1 MKRLDGKVCII
12 TGSNSGVGAAT
23 AELFAREGAKVV
35 ITARRV
41 DKLEEVANKIKA
53 EGGEVLAVR
62 CDVSNEDDVK
72 SMFDA
77 LGKLDVVVNNAGI
90 AKDSDPMEKSAEEF
104 LEVIKVN
111 LLGTFLVSKYAVN
124 HVDKGCIV
132 NISSTN
138 ALDTY
143 YPESL
148 DYDASKAGVIS
159 LTHNF
164 SLYLKDRDIRVNVVC
179 PDWIDTDMNLGMDEE
194 YKKSLGVFLK
204 PEEVAKVVY
213 DVSIDESVN
222 DAVIR
227 VADNSVK

>member
-1 MKRLDGKVCII
+1 MNVLV
-12 TGSNSGVGAAT
+12 TGGARGLGLAISLYYLKMGHSVVVNYNNSDEMA
-23 AELFAREGAKVV
+23 L
-35 ITARRV
+35 
-41 DKLEEVANKIKA
+41 KLKSEYGDRISIVKA
-53 EGGEVLAVR
+53 
-62 CDVSNEDDVK
+62 DVSNEDDVK
-72 SMFDA
+72 RMFDA

-143 YPESL
+143 YPESM

-179 PDWIDTDMNLGMDEE
+179 PDWIDTDMNLEMDEE

-204 PEEVAKVVY
+204 PEDVARVVY

-222 DAVIR
+222 DTVIR
-227 VADNSVK
+227 VGDNSVK

>member
-1 MKRLDGKVCII
+1 MKVLV
-12 TGSNSGVGAAT
+12 TGGARGLGLAISLYYLKMGHSVVVNYNNSSDLALKLKSEYGD
-23 AELFAREGAKVV
+23 
-35 ITARRV
+35 RV
-41 DKLEEVANKIKA
+41 SIVKA
-53 EGGEVLAVR
+53 
-62 CDVSNEDDVK
+62 DVSNEDDVK
-72 SMFDA
+72 RMFNA

-143 YPESL
+143 YPESM

-194 YKKSLGVFLK
+194 YKKSLGVFLN

-213 DVSIDESVN
+213 DVSIDESFN
-222 DAVIR
+222 DVVIR
-227 VADNSVK
+227 VGDNSVK

>member
-1 MKRLDGKVCII
+1 MKVLV
-12 TGSNSGVGAAT
+12 TGGARGLGLAISLYYLKMGHSVVVNYNNSDEMALKLKSEYGD
-23 AELFAREGAKVV
+23 
-35 ITARRV
+35 RV
-41 DKLEEVANKIKA
+41 SIVKA
-53 EGGEVLAVR
+53 
-62 CDVSNEDDVK
+62 DVSNEDDVK
-72 SMFDA
+72 RMFDA

-143 YPESL
+143 YPESM

-179 PDWIDTDMNLGMDEE
+179 PDWIDTDMNLEMDEE

-213 DVSIDESVN
+213 DVCVDKSVN
-222 DAVIR
+222 DVVIR
-227 VADNSVK
+227 VGDNSVK

>member
-1 MKRLDGKVCII
+1 MKVLV
-12 TGSNSGVGAAT
+12 TGGARGLGLAISLYYLKMGHSVVVNYNNSGDLALKLKSEYGD
-23 AELFAREGAKVV
+23 
-35 ITARRV
+35 RV
-41 DKLEEVANKIKA
+41 SIVKA
-53 EGGEVLAVR
+53 
-62 CDVSNEDDVK
+62 DVSNEDDVK
-72 SMFDA
+72 RMFDA
-77 LGKLDVVVNNAGI
+77 LGKLDVIVNNAGI

-143 YPESL
+143 YPESM

-179 PDWIDTDMNLGMDEE
+179 PDWIDTDMNLEMDEE

-204 PEEVAKVVY
+204 PEDVARVVY

-222 DAVIR
+222 DTVIR
-227 VADNSVK
+227 VGDNSVK

>member
-1 MKRLDGKVCII
+1 MKVLV
-12 TGSNSGVGAAT
+12 TGGARGLGLAISLYYLKMGHSVVVNYNNSDEMALKLKSEYGD
-23 AELFAREGAKVV
+23 
-35 ITARRV
+35 RV
-41 DKLEEVANKIKA
+41 SIVKA
-53 EGGEVLAVR
+53 
-62 CDVSNEDDVK
+62 DVSNEDDVK
-72 SMFDA
+72 RMFDA

-132 NISSTN
+132 NVSSTN

-143 YPESL
+143 YPESM

-179 PDWIDTDMNLGMDEE
+179 PDWIDTDMNLEMDEE

-204 PEEVAKVVY
+204 PEDVARVVY

-222 DAVIR
+222 DTVIR
-227 VADNSVK
+227 VGDNSVK

>member
-1 MKRLDGKVCII
+1 MKVLV
-12 TGSNSGVGAAT
+12 TGGVRGLGLAISLYYLKMGHSVVVNYNNSSDLALKLKSEYGD
-23 AELFAREGAKVV
+23 
-35 ITARRV
+35 RV
-41 DKLEEVANKIKA
+41 SI
-53 EGGEVLAVR
+53 VR
-62 CDVSNEDDVK
+62 ADVSNEDDVK
-72 SMFDA
+72 RMFDV

-143 YPESL
+143 YPESI

-179 PDWIDTDMNLGMDEE
+179 PDWIDTDMNLEMDEE

-213 DVSIDESVN
+213 DVSIDESIN

-227 VADNSVK
+227 VGDNSVK

>member
-1 MKRLDGKVCII
+1 MKVLV
-12 TGSNSGVGAAT
+12 TGGARGLGFAISLYYLKMGHSVVVNYNNSSDLALKLKSEYGD
-23 AELFAREGAKVV
+23 
-35 ITARRV
+35 RV
-41 DKLEEVANKIKA
+41 SIVKA
-53 EGGEVLAVR
+53 
-62 CDVSNEDDVK
+62 DVSNEDDVK
-72 SMFDA
+72 RMFDA

-143 YPESL
+143 YPESM
-148 DYDASKAGVIS
+148 DYDAAKAGVIS

-222 DAVIR
+222 DVVIR
-227 VADNSVK
+227 VGDNSVK

>member
-1 MKRLDGKVCII
+1 MKVLV
-12 TGSNSGVGAAT
+12 TGGARGLGLAISLYYLKMGHSVVVNYNNSDEMALKLKSEYGD
-23 AELFAREGAKVV
+23 
-35 ITARRV
+35 RV
-41 DKLEEVANKIKA
+41 SIVKA
-53 EGGEVLAVR
+53 
-62 CDVSNEDDVK
+62 DVSNEDDVK
-72 SMFDA
+72 RMFDA

-143 YPESL
+143 YPESM

-204 PEEVAKVVY
+204 PEDVAKVVY

-227 VADNSVK
+227 VGDNSVK

>member
-1 MKRLDGKVCII
+1 MNVLV
-12 TGSNSGVGAAT
+12 TGGARGLGLAISLYYLKMGHSVVVNYNNSSDLALKLKSEYGD
-23 AELFAREGAKVV
+23 
-35 ITARRV
+35 RV
-41 DKLEEVANKIKA
+41 SI
-53 EGGEVLAVR
+53 VR
-62 CDVSNEDDVK
+62 ADVSNEDDVK
-72 SMFDA
+72 RMFDA

-143 YPESL
+143 YPESM

-164 SLYLKDRDIRVNVVC
+164 SLYLKDRDIRVNVLC

-227 VADNSVK
+227 VGDNSVK

>member
-1 MKRLDGKVCII
+1 MKVLV
-12 TGSNSGVGAAT
+12 TGGARGLGLAISLYYLKMGHSVVVNYNNSSDLALKLKSEYGD
-23 AELFAREGAKVV
+23 
-35 ITARRV
+35 RV
-41 DKLEEVANKIKA
+41 SIVKA
-53 EGGEVLAVR
+53 
-62 CDVSNEDDVK
+62 DVSNEDDVK
-72 SMFDA
+72 RMFDA

-143 YPESL
+143 YPESM

-194 YKKSLGVFLK
+194 YKKSLGVFLN

-213 DVSIDESVN
+213 DVRIDESVN

-227 VADNSVK
+227 VGDNSVK

>member
-1 MKRLDGKVCII
+1 MNVLV
-12 TGSNSGVGAAT
+12 TGGARGLGLAISLYYLKMGHSVVVNYNNSDEMALKLKSEYGD
-23 AELFAREGAKVV
+23 
-35 ITARRV
+35 RV
-41 DKLEEVANKIKA
+41 SI
-53 EGGEVLAVR
+53 VR
-62 CDVSNEDDVK
+62 ADVSNEDDVK
-72 SMFDA
+72 RMFDV

-143 YPESL
+143 YPESI

-179 PDWIDTDMNLGMDEE
+179 PDWIDTDMNLEMDEE

-213 DVSIDESVN
+213 DVSIDESIN

-227 VADNSVK
+227 VGDNSVK

>member
-1 MKRLDGKVCII
+1 MKVLV
-12 TGSNSGVGAAT
+12 TGGARGLGFAISLYYLKMGHSVVVNYNNSSDLALKLKSEYGD
-23 AELFAREGAKVV
+23 
-35 ITARRV
+35 RV
-41 DKLEEVANKIKA
+41 SIVKA
-53 EGGEVLAVR
+53 
-62 CDVSNEDDVK
+62 DVSNEDDVK
-72 SMFDA
+72 RMFDA

-143 YPESL
+143 YPESM

-222 DAVIR
+222 DEVIR
-227 VADNSVK
+227 VGDNSVK

>member
-1 MKRLDGKVCII
+1 MKVLV
-12 TGSNSGVGAAT
+12 TGGARGLGLAISLYYLKMGHSVVVNYNNSGDLALKLKSEYGD
-23 AELFAREGAKVV
+23 
-35 ITARRV
+35 RV
-41 DKLEEVANKIKA
+41 SIVKA
-53 EGGEVLAVR
+53 
-62 CDVSNEDDVK
+62 DVSNEDDVK
-72 SMFDA
+72 RMFDS

-143 YPESL
+143 YPESI

-179 PDWIDTDMNLGMDEE
+179 PDWIDTDMNLEMDEE

-227 VADNSVK
+227 VGDNSVK

>member
-1 MKRLDGKVCII
+1 MNVLV
-12 TGSNSGVGAAT
+12 TGGARGLGLAISLYYLKMGHSVVVNYNNSSDLALKLKSEYGD
-23 AELFAREGAKVV
+23 
-35 ITARRV
+35 RV
-41 DKLEEVANKIKA
+41 SIVKA
-53 EGGEVLAVR
+53 
-62 CDVSNEDDVK
+62 DVSNEDDVK
-72 SMFDA
+72 RMFDA

-90 AKDSDPMEKSAEEF
+90 AKDCDPMEKSAEEF

-143 YPESL
+143 YPESM

-179 PDWIDTDMNLGMDEE
+179 PDWIDTDMNLEMDEE

-213 DVSIDESVN
+213 DVSVDESVN

-227 VADNSVK
+227 VGDNSVK

>member
-1 MKRLDGKVCII
+1 MKVLV
-12 TGSNSGVGAAT
+12 TGGARGLGLAISLYYLKMGHSVVVNYNNSSDLALKLKSEYGD
-23 AELFAREGAKVV
+23 
-35 ITARRV
+35 RV
-41 DKLEEVANKIKA
+41 SIVKA
-53 EGGEVLAVR
+53 
-62 CDVSNEDDVK
+62 DVSNEDDVK
-72 SMFDA
+72 RMFDA

-90 AKDSDPMEKSAEEF
+90 AKDSDPIEKSAEEF
-104 LEVIKVN
+104 LEVTKVN

-143 YPESL
+143 YPESM

-222 DAVIR
+222 DEVIR
-227 VADNSVK
+227 VGDNSVK

>member
-1 MKRLDGKVCII
+1 MKVLV
-12 TGSNSGVGAAT
+12 TGGARGLGLAISLYYLKMGHSVVVNYNNSDEMALKLKSEYGD
-23 AELFAREGAKVV
+23 
-35 ITARRV
+35 RV
-41 DKLEEVANKIKA
+41 SIVKA
-53 EGGEVLAVR
+53 
-62 CDVSNEDDVK
+62 DVSNEDDVK
-72 SMFDA
+72 RMFDA
-77 LGKLDVVVNNAGI
+77 LGKLDVIVNNAGI

-132 NISSTN
+132 NVSSTN

-143 YPESL
+143 YPESM

-179 PDWIDTDMNLGMDEE
+179 PDWIDTDMNLEMDEE

-227 VADNSVK
+227 VGDNSVK

>member
-1 MKRLDGKVCII
+1 MKVLV
-12 TGSNSGVGAAT
+12 TGGARGLGLAISLYYLKMGHSVVVNYNNSGEMGLKLKS
-23 AELFAREGAKVV
+23 EYGD
-35 ITARRV
+35 RV
-41 DKLEEVANKIKA
+41 SIIKA
-53 EGGEVLAVR
+53 
-62 CDVSNEDDVK
+62 DVSNEDDVK
-72 SMFDA
+72 RMFDA

-90 AKDSDPMEKSAEEF
+90 AKDSDPMEKSTEEF

-143 YPESL
+143 YPESM

-204 PEEVAKVVY
+204 PEDVAKVVY

-227 VADNSVK
+227 VGDNSVK

>member
-1 MKRLDGKVCII
+1 MKVLV
-12 TGSNSGVGAAT
+12 TGGARGLGLAISLYYLKMGHSVVVNYNNSSDLALKLKSEYGD
-23 AELFAREGAKVV
+23 
-35 ITARRV
+35 RV
-41 DKLEEVANKIKA
+41 SIVKA
-53 EGGEVLAVR
+53 
-62 CDVSNEDDVK
+62 DVSNEDDVK
-72 SMFDA
+72 RMFDA

-143 YPESL
+143 YPESM

-213 DVSIDESVN
+213 DVSVDESVN
-222 DAVIR
+222 DEVIR
-227 VADNSVK
+227 VGDNSVK

>member
-1 MKRLDGKVCII
+1 MKVLV
-12 TGSNSGVGAAT
+12 TGGAS
-23 AELFAREGAKVV
+23 VV
-35 ITARRV
+35 
-41 DKLEEVANKIKA
+41 
-53 EGGEVLAVR
+53 VLAISLYYLKMGHSVVVNYNNSSDLALKLKSEYGDR
-62 CDVSNEDDVK
+62 VSIVKADVSNEDDVK
-72 SMFDA
+72 RMFDA

-143 YPESL
+143 YPESI

-179 PDWIDTDMNLGMDEE
+179 PDWIDTDMNLEMDEE

-227 VADNSVK
+227 VGDNSVK

>member
-1 MKRLDGKVCII
+1 MKVLV
-12 TGSNSGVGAAT
+12 TGGARGIGLAISLYYLKMGHSVVVNYNNSDEMALKLKSEYGD
-23 AELFAREGAKVV
+23 
-35 ITARRV
+35 RV
-41 DKLEEVANKIKA
+41 SIVKA
-53 EGGEVLAVR
+53 
-62 CDVSNEDDVK
+62 DVSNEDDVK
-72 SMFDA
+72 RMFDA

-124 HVDKGCIV
+124 HVDKSCIV

-143 YPESL
+143 YPESM

-179 PDWIDTDMNLGMDEE
+179 PDWIDTDMNLGIDEE

-204 PEEVAKVVY
+204 PEDVAKVVY

-227 VADNSVK
+227 VGDNSVK

>member
-1 MKRLDGKVCII
+1 MKVLV
-12 TGSNSGVGAAT
+12 TGGARGLGLAISLYYLKMGHSVVVNYNNSDEMALKLKSEYGD
-23 AELFAREGAKVV
+23 
-35 ITARRV
+35 RV
-41 DKLEEVANKIKA
+41 SIVKA
-53 EGGEVLAVR
+53 
-62 CDVSNEDDVK
+62 DVSNEDDVK
-72 SMFDA
+72 RMFDA
-77 LGKLDVVVNNAGI
+77 LGKLDIVVNNAGI

-143 YPESL
+143 YPESM

-227 VADNSVK
+227 VGDNSVK

>member
-1 MKRLDGKVCII
+1 MKVLV
-12 TGSNSGVGAAT
+12 TGGARGLGLAISLYYLKMRHSVVVNYNNSSEMA
-23 AELFAREGAKVV
+23 LKLKREYGD
-35 ITARRV
+35 RV
-41 DKLEEVANKIKA
+41 SIVKA
-53 EGGEVLAVR
+53 
-62 CDVSNEDDVK
+62 DVSNEDDVK
-72 SMFDA
+72 RMFDS

-143 YPESL
+143 YPESM

-179 PDWIDTDMNLGMDEE
+179 PDWIDTDMNLEMDEE

-204 PEEVAKVVY
+204 PKEVAKVVY
-213 DVSIDESVN
+213 DVSVDKSVN
-222 DAVIR
+222 DVVIR
-227 VADNSVK
+227 VGDNSVK

>member
-1 MKRLDGKVCII
+1 MKVLV
-12 TGSNSGVGAAT
+12 TGGARGLGLAISLYYLKMGHSVVVNYNNSSDLALKLKSEYGD
-23 AELFAREGAKVV
+23 
-35 ITARRV
+35 RV
-41 DKLEEVANKIKA
+41 SIVKA
-53 EGGEVLAVR
+53 
-62 CDVSNEDDVK
+62 DVSNEDDVK
-72 SMFDA
+72 RMFDA

-143 YPESL
+143 YPESM

-194 YKKSLGVFLK
+194 YKKSLGVFLN

-213 DVSIDESVN
+213 DASIDKSVN
-222 DAVIR
+222 DLVIR
-227 VADNSVK
+227 VGDNSVK

>member
-1 MKRLDGKVCII
+1 MKVLV
-12 TGSNSGVGAAT
+12 TGGARGLGLAISLYYLKMGHSVVVNYNNSDEMALKLKSEYGD
-23 AELFAREGAKVV
+23 
-35 ITARRV
+35 RV
-41 DKLEEVANKIKA
+41 SIVKA
-53 EGGEVLAVR
+53 
-62 CDVSNEDDVK
+62 DVSNEDDVK
-72 SMFDA
+72 RMFDA

-143 YPESL
+143 YPESM

-179 PDWIDTDMNLGMDEE
+179 PDWIDTDMNLEMDEE

-213 DVSIDESVN
+213 DVSIDESIN

-227 VADNSVK
+227 VGDNSVK

>member
-1 MKRLDGKVCII
+1 MKVLV
-12 TGSNSGVGAAT
+12 TGGARGLGLAISLYYLKMGHSVVVNYNNSDEMALKLKSEYGD
-23 AELFAREGAKVV
+23 
-35 ITARRV
+35 RV
-41 DKLEEVANKIKA
+41 SI
-53 EGGEVLAVR
+53 VR
-62 CDVSNEDDVK
+62 ADVSNEDDVK
-72 SMFDA
+72 RMFDV

-143 YPESL
+143 YPESM

-179 PDWIDTDMNLGMDEE
+179 PDWIDTDMNLEMDEE

-213 DVSIDESVN
+213 DVSVDKSVN
-222 DAVIR
+222 DVVIR
-227 VADNSVK
+227 VGDNSVK

>member
-1 MKRLDGKVCII
+1 MKVLV
-12 TGSNSGVGAAT
+12 TGGARGLGLAISLYYLKMGHSVVVNYNNSSDLALKLKSEYGD
-23 AELFAREGAKVV
+23 
-35 ITARRV
+35 RV
-41 DKLEEVANKIKA
+41 SIVKA
-53 EGGEVLAVR
+53 
-62 CDVSNEDDVK
+62 DVSNEDDVK
-72 SMFDA
+72 RMFDA

-143 YPESL
+143 YPESM
-148 DYDASKAGVIS
+148 DYDASTAGVIS

-179 PDWIDTDMNLGMDEE
+179 PDWSDTDMNLGMDEE

-227 VADNSVK
+227 VGDNSVK

>member
-1 MKRLDGKVCII
+1 MKVLV
-12 TGSNSGVGAAT
+12 TGGARGLGLAISLYYLKMGHSVVVNYNNSSDLALKLKSEYGD
-23 AELFAREGAKVV
+23 
-35 ITARRV
+35 RV
-41 DKLEEVANKIKA
+41 SIVKA
-53 EGGEVLAVR
+53 
-62 CDVSNEDDVK
+62 DVSNEDDVK
-72 SMFDA
+72 RMFNA

-143 YPESL
+143 YPESM

-194 YKKSLGVFLK
+194 YKKSLGVFLN

-222 DAVIR
+222 DVVIR
-227 VADNSVK
+227 VGDNSVK

>member
-1 MKRLDGKVCII
+1 MKVLV
-12 TGSNSGVGAAT
+12 TGGARGLGLAISLYYLKMGHSVVVNYNNSDEMALKLKSEYGD
-23 AELFAREGAKVV
+23 
-35 ITARRV
+35 RV
-41 DKLEEVANKIKA
+41 SIVKA
-53 EGGEVLAVR
+53 
-62 CDVSNEDDVK
+62 DVSNEDDVK
-72 SMFDA
+72 RMFDA

-143 YPESL
+143 YPESM

-179 PDWIDTDMNLGMDEE
+179 PDWIDTDMNLEMDEE

-213 DVSIDESVN
+213 DVSVDKSVN
-222 DAVIR
+222 DVVIR
-227 VADNSVK
+227 VGDNSVK

>member
-1 MKRLDGKVCII
+1 MKVLV
-12 TGSNSGVGAAT
+12 TGGARGLGLAISLYYLKMGHSVVVNYNNSSDLALKLKSEYGD
-23 AELFAREGAKVV
+23 
-35 ITARRV
+35 RV
-41 DKLEEVANKIKA
+41 SIVKA
-53 EGGEVLAVR
+53 
-62 CDVSNEDDVK
+62 DVSNEDDVK
-72 SMFDA
+72 RMFDA

-90 AKDSDPMEKSAEEF
+90 AKDSEPMEKSAEEF

-143 YPESL
+143 YPESM
-148 DYDASKAGVIS
+148 DYDASKAGMIS

-222 DAVIR
+222 DVVIR
-227 VADNSVK
+227 VGDNSVK

>member
-1 MKRLDGKVCII
+1 MKVLV
-12 TGSNSGVGAAT
+12 TGGARGLGLAISLYYLKMGHSVVVNYNNSSDLALKLKSEYGD
-23 AELFAREGAKVV
+23 
-35 ITARRV
+35 RV
-41 DKLEEVANKIKA
+41 SIVKA
-53 EGGEVLAVR
+53 
-62 CDVSNEDDVK
+62 DVSNEDDVK

-90 AKDSDPMEKSAEEF
+90 AKDSDPMEKSSEEF

-143 YPESL
+143 YPESM

-194 YKKSLGVFLK
+194 YKKSLGVFLN

-222 DAVIR
+222 DVVIR
-227 VADNSVK
+227 VGDNSVK

>member
-1 MKRLDGKVCII
+1 MKVLV
-12 TGSNSGVGAAT
+12 TGGARGLGLAISLYYLKMGHSVVVNYNNSDEMALKLKSEYGD
-23 AELFAREGAKVV
+23 
-35 ITARRV
+35 RV
-41 DKLEEVANKIKA
+41 SI
-53 EGGEVLAVR
+53 VR
-62 CDVSNEDDVK
+62 ADVSNEDDVK
-72 SMFDA
+72 RMFDV

-143 YPESL
+143 YPESI

-179 PDWIDTDMNLGMDEE
+179 PDWIDTDMNLEMDEE

-213 DVSIDESVN
+213 DVSIDENIN

-227 VADNSVK
+227 VGDNSVK

>member
-1 MKRLDGKVCII
+1 MKVLV
-12 TGSNSGVGAAT
+12 TGGARGLGFAISLYYLKMGHSVVVNYNNSSDLALKLKSEYGD
-23 AELFAREGAKVV
+23 
-35 ITARRV
+35 RV
-41 DKLEEVANKIKA
+41 SIVKA
-53 EGGEVLAVR
+53 
-62 CDVSNEDDVK
+62 DVSNEDDVK
-72 SMFDA
+72 RMFDE

-143 YPESL
+143 YPESM

-194 YKKSLGVFLK
+194 YKKSLGVFLN

-213 DVSIDESVN
+213 DVSIDKSVN
-222 DAVIR
+222 DIVIR
-227 VADNSVK
+227 VGDNSVK

>member
-1 MKRLDGKVCII
+1 MKVLV
-12 TGSNSGVGAAT
+12 TGGARGLGLAISLYYLKMGHSVVVNYNNSDEMALKLKSEYGD
-23 AELFAREGAKVV
+23 
-35 ITARRV
+35 RV
-41 DKLEEVANKIKA
+41 SIVKA
-53 EGGEVLAVR
+53 
-62 CDVSNEDDVK
+62 DVSNEDDVK
-72 SMFDA
+72 RMFDA

-111 LLGTFLVSKYAVN
+111 LIGTFLVSKYAVN

-143 YPESL
+143 YPESM

-179 PDWIDTDMNLGMDEE
+179 PDWIDTDMNLEMDEE

-213 DVSIDESVN
+213 DVSVDKSVN
-222 DAVIR
+222 DVVIR
-227 VADNSVK
+227 VGDNSVK

>member
-1 MKRLDGKVCII
+1 MKVLV
-12 TGSNSGVGAAT
+12 TGGARGLGLAISLYYLKMGHSVVVNYNNSSDLALKLKSEYGD
-23 AELFAREGAKVV
+23 
-35 ITARRV
+35 RV
-41 DKLEEVANKIKA
+41 SIVKA
-53 EGGEVLAVR
+53 
-62 CDVSNEDDVK
+62 DVSNEDDVK
-72 SMFDA
+72 RMFDE

-222 DAVIR
+222 DVVIR
-227 VADNSVK
+227 VGDNSVK

>member
-1 MKRLDGKVCII
+1 MKVLV
-12 TGSNSGVGAAT
+12 TGGARGLGLAISLYYLKMGHSVVVNYNNSDEMALKLKSEYGD
-23 AELFAREGAKVV
+23 
-35 ITARRV
+35 RV
-41 DKLEEVANKIKA
+41 SIVKA
-53 EGGEVLAVR
+53 
-62 CDVSNEDDVK
+62 DVSNEDDVK
-72 SMFDA
+72 RMFDA

-143 YPESL
+143 YPESM

-164 SLYLKDRDIRVNVVC
+164 SLYLKDRYIRVNVVC

-194 YKKSLGVFLK
+194 YKKSLGVFLN

-227 VADNSVK
+227 VGDNSVK

>member
-1 MKRLDGKVCII
+1 MKVLV
-12 TGSNSGVGAAT
+12 TGGARGLGLAISLYYLKMGHSVVVNYNNSDEMALKLKSEYGD
-23 AELFAREGAKVV
+23 
-35 ITARRV
+35 RV
-41 DKLEEVANKIKA
+41 SI
-53 EGGEVLAVR
+53 VR
-62 CDVSNEDDVK
+62 ADVSNEEDVK
-72 SMFDA
+72 RMFDV

-143 YPESL
+143 YPESI

-179 PDWIDTDMNLGMDEE
+179 PDWIDTDMNLEMDEE

-213 DVSIDESVN
+213 DVSIDENIN

-227 VADNSVK
+227 VGDNSVK

>member
-1 MKRLDGKVCII
+1 MKVLV
-12 TGSNSGVGAAT
+12 TGGARGLGLAISLYYLKMGHSVVVNYNNSGDLALKLKSEYGD
-23 AELFAREGAKVV
+23 
-35 ITARRV
+35 RV
-41 DKLEEVANKIKA
+41 SIVKA
-53 EGGEVLAVR
+53 
-62 CDVSNEDDVK
+62 DVSNEDDVK
-72 SMFDA
+72 RMFDA

-143 YPESL
+143 YPESM

-179 PDWIDTDMNLGMDEE
+179 PDWIDTDMNLEMDEE
-194 YKKSLGVFLK
+194 YKKSLGVFLT

-227 VADNSVK
+227 VGDNSVK

>member
-1 MKRLDGKVCII
+1 MKVLV
-12 TGSNSGVGAAT
+12 TGGARGLGLAISLYYLKMGHSVVVNYNNSSDLALKLKSEYGD
-23 AELFAREGAKVV
+23 
-35 ITARRV
+35 RV
-41 DKLEEVANKIKA
+41 SIVKA
-53 EGGEVLAVR
+53 
-62 CDVSNEDDVK
+62 DVSNEDDVK
-72 SMFDA
+72 RMFDA
-77 LGKLDVVVNNAGI
+77 LGKLNVVVNNAGI
-90 AKDSDPMEKSAEEF
+90 AKDCDPMEKSAEEF

-143 YPESL
+143 YPESM

-179 PDWIDTDMNLGMDEE
+179 PDWIDTDMNLEMDEE

-213 DVSIDESVN
+213 DVSVDESVN

-227 VADNSVK
+227 VGDNSVK

>member
-1 MKRLDGKVCII
+1 MKVLV
-12 TGSNSGVGAAT
+12 TGGARGLGLAISLYYLKMGHSVVVNYNNSSDLALKLKSEYGD
-23 AELFAREGAKVV
+23 
-35 ITARRV
+35 RV
-41 DKLEEVANKIKA
+41 SIVKAN
-53 EGGEVLAVR
+53 
-62 CDVSNEDDVK
+62 VSNEDDVK
-72 SMFDA
+72 RMFDA

-90 AKDSDPMEKSAEEF
+90 AKDSDPMEKSAEDF

-143 YPESL
+143 YPESM

-194 YKKSLGVFLK
+194 YKKSLGKFLK

-213 DVSIDESVN
+213 DVSVDESVN

-227 VADNSVK
+227 VGDNSVK

>member
-1 MKRLDGKVCII
+1 MNVLV
-12 TGSNSGVGAAT
+12 TGGARGLGLAISLYYLKMGHSVVVNYNNSDEMALKLKSEYGD
-23 AELFAREGAKVV
+23 
-35 ITARRV
+35 RV
-41 DKLEEVANKIKA
+41 SIVKA
-53 EGGEVLAVR
+53 
-62 CDVSNEDDVK
+62 DVSNEDDVK
-72 SMFDA
+72 RMFDA

-124 HVDKGCIV
+124 HVDKVCIV

-143 YPESL
+143 YPESM

-164 SLYLKDRDIRVNVVC
+164 SLYLRDRGIRVNVVC

-194 YKKSLGVFLK
+194 YKKSLGKFLK

-227 VADNSVK
+227 VGDNSVK